1 VALIDLVLSNAYSTD
16 IERTFEGEQTIATRR
31 SKKNQSMR
39 CAVTVVSENLPP
51 LSAGFPIW
59 YRGQVAGIAANG
71 EVFSFGWVDG
81 RERRVLRALAL
92 AAFEAPHM
100 SADQHFSFAAY
111 CLLPEESWKEVRHL
125 PDELIALSTSLPL
138 EVVRRRR
145 SLPDLG
151 IATPPRLIEAACA

>member
-1 VALIDLVLSNAYSTD
+1 MNI
-16 IERTFEGEQTIATRR
+16 
-31 SKKNQSMR
+31 
-39 CAVTVVSENLPP
+39 VSENLPP
-51 LSAGFPIW
+51 LSAGLPIW
-59 YRGQVAGIAANG
+59 YRGQIAGIAANG

-92 AAFEAPHM
+92 AAFEAPEM

-111 CLLPEESWKEVRHL
+111 YLLPDESWVEVRHL

-151 IATPPRLIEAACA
+151 IAQPPRLIEAACA

>member
-1 VALIDLVLSNAYSTD
+1 MN
-16 IERTFEGEQTIATRR
+16 
-31 SKKNQSMR
+31 
-39 CAVTVVSENLPP
+39 VVSENLPP

-59 YRGQVAGIAANG
+59 YRGQIAGIAANG

-92 AAFEAPHM
+92 AAFEAPHL
-100 SADQHFSFAAY
+100 SEDQQFSFAAY
-111 CLLPEESWKEVRHL
+111 YLLPEESWMEIRHL
-125 PDELIALSTSLPL
+125 PDELIGLSTTLPL

-151 IATPPRLIEAACA
+151 IATHPQLLEAACA